1 MAEKYKLPPVAI
13 ELIVRMRN
21 DRFHNH
27 TYEDI
32 ANRINN
38 EFGVSVTKQ
47 AIYYHYK
54 RNKDMQLSDI
64 STAVPSKQISSIT
77 DRNVEKN
84 QQSVV
89 PKLPRQNINQNLN
102 KRKEYDTSYSDNLT
116 SEDIEELLK
125 TK

>member
-32 ANRINN
+32 ANRIND

-64 STAVPSKQISSIT
+64 STALPSKQISIA
-77 DRNVEKN
+77 DRNVEMN

-89 PKLPRQNINQNLN
+89 SKLPRQNINQNLN

>member
-32 ANRINN
+32 ANRIND

>member
-32 ANRINN
+32 ANRIND

-64 STAVPSKQISSIT
+64 STAVPSKQISSIA

>member
-54 RNKDMQLSDI
+54 RNKDIQLSDI

>member
-1 MAEKYKLPPVAI
+1 MAEEYKLPPVAI

-32 ANRINN
+32 ANRIND

>member
-54 RNKDMQLSDI
+54 RNKDMQLSGI
-64 STAVPSKQISSIT
+64 STAVPSKQIPVA